1 VTSPGCATGT
11 EVVEGA
17 AGNNVT
23 HCNCPTTEGADMY
36 IGGGVVALIIIILLL
51 ILIF

>member
-1 VTSPGCATGT
+1 MKIAETRIRGALPGQGTGT
-11 EVVEGA
+11 RASRARRSE
-17 AGNNVT
+17 N
-23 HCNCPTTEGADMY
+23 HMY

>member
-1 VTSPGCATGT
+1 MVRGQGCGIRASRARRS
-11 EVVEGA
+11 E
-17 AGNNVT
+17 N
-23 HCNCPTTEGADMY
+23 HMY